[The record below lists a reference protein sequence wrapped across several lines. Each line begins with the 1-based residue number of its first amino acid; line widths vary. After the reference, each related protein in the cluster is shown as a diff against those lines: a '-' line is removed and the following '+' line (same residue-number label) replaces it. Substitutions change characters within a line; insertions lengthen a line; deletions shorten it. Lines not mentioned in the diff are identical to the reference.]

1 MGPNNTYR
9 LEDGAGKV
17 LTHLIHANRLAAFVE
32 RQQEA
37 NHTLGDPIAT
47 NTVLNDDTTVAGHP
61 TSQQL
66 NENIHDIDTE
76 DMEPDNFPPPP
87 DDPPTQDNGTTPPTL
102 EDADV
107 GDTPP
112 TPVPKIITGIEK
124 AVRQNNRLY
133 YKVSVKGQKYR
144 PWVWKEDVPDHI
156 REQFHQT
163 KTMKGTSKKLKRST
177 TYFTK
182 PRPETQSTG

>member
-1 MGPNNTYR
+1 MGDKVLMTNPAVPVGLVPKLFPPYKGPYRIIDVGPNNTYR

-76 DMEPDNFPPPP
+76 DMEPDNLPPPP

-107 GDTPP
+107 VQPLR
-112 TPVPKIITGIEK
+112 IY
-124 AVRQNNRLY
+124 LLL
-133 YKVSVKGQKYR
+133 
-144 PWVWKEDVPDHI
+144 HMLLM
-156 REQFHQT
+156 
-163 KTMKGTSKKLKRST
+163 KTLNHLK
-177 TYFTK
+177 
-182 PRPETQSTG
+182 